1 MENVKDEIFD
11 FVYDE
16 LDESQRESVWQEIT
30 NSQELFDYYQQLKAE
45 ANLLDKSLFEE
56 VDDDLLET
64 QRELLLER
72 ITTPASDANDKSK
85 KVNLTNVF
93 PLIQKLFNVAA
104 VVLITF
110 FVTQKYYDNG
120 KKSDIGNMMFSTDAG
135 SGTGTFTPVSFQGRG
150 AEHFTSDNY
159 SYKNLVID
167 EDGSNMKLSFDISTR
182 KVIEGKKDDPVI
194 VYTLN
199 KILRGN
205 DDPGIKLRTMKAI
218 DSTGDDK
225 LQATLISSMLR
236 DENPV
241 VRKKALKVLTRGAI
255 NDKIKDALL
264 TVIERDEDQILR
276 IEALNA
282 LEKIDGKVAYKAL
295 KMVEDDDNEYL
306 RYRASLIDE

>member
-1 MENVKDEIFD
+1 MENVKDKIFD

-16 LDESQRESVWQEIT
+16 LDEDQKESVWQEIT
-30 NSQELFDYYQQLKAE
+30 KSQELFDYYQQLKAK
-45 ANLLDKSLFEE
+45 AALLDKSLFEE
-56 VDDDLLET
+56 VDDDLLEA

-72 ITTPASDANDKSK
+72 ITVTNNDRNDKLK
-85 KVNLTNVF
+85 KVSLGNVF

-110 FVTQKYYDNG
+110 FVTQRYYDNG
-120 KKSDIGNMMFSTDAG
+120 KKSDVGDMMFSTDAG
-135 SGTGTFTPVSFQGRG
+135 SGTGSITPVSFQGG
-150 AEHFTSDNY
+150 GEVYPSSDDY

-167 EDGSNMKLSFDISTR
+167 DDGSNMKLSFDISTR
-182 KVIEGKKDDPVI
+182 KVIEGRKDDPVI

-205 DDPGIKLRTMKAI
+205 NDPGVKLRTMKAI
-218 DSTGDDK
+218 DSTGDEK
-225 LQATLISSMLR
+225 LQATLIFSMLR

-241 VRKKALKVLTRGAI
+241 VRKKALKVLTRGTI

-264 TVIERDEDQILR
+264 AVIERDEDQILR
-276 IEALNA
+276 IEALNV
-282 LEKIDGKVAYKAL
+282 LEKVDGKVAYKAL

-306 RYRASLIDE
+306 HYRASLIDE